1 MSVTS
6 TYTVTGMTCGHCVQ
20 AVTGELWAFA
30 QAELDDT
37 RRIVEK
43 IAALGG
49 NPTTKVAKVTWATD
63 PAKTIDALIESE
75 DEAIAAL
82 HAVIPHS
89 GQEPRSEALEHL
101 MEHLIMRKQ
110 NQVDWLRR
118 ARREP

>member
-1 MSVTS
+1 MASKKPDPMETEQVLTCLNEALELQHRSVIQFNLAS
-6 TYTVTGMTCGHCVQ
+6 GAMLGLEVQ

-49 NPTTKVAKVTWATD
+49 DPTAAVAAVTWHED
-63 PAKTIDALIESE
+63 PRAMLDALIENE

-82 HAVIPHS
+82 H
-89 GQEPRSEALEHL
+89 
-101 MEHLIMRKQ
+101 
-110 NQVDWLRR
+110 
-118 ARREP
+118 